1 MLAPPTEVLL
11 RSCCA
16 VLLLH
21 GHQNRGRGPLNAA
34 PRLDLGPL
42 VIVLQVHSAWSR
54 LDAQSTD
61 RPSRCMV
68 VVVCNGVLGGVV
80 IHLIVIC
87 ATEKDSPAAV
97 FSGISA
103 INRYRSAA
111 FAAKET
117 PF

>member
-1 MLAPPTEVLL
+1 
-11 RSCCA
+11 
-16 VLLLH
+16 
-21 GHQNRGRGPLNAA
+21 
-34 PRLDLGPL
+34 
-42 VIVLQVHSAWSR
+42 
-54 LDAQSTD
+54 
-61 RPSRCMV
+61 MV

-87 ATEKDSPAAV
+87 ATETDSPAAV
-97 FSGISA
+97 LSGISA